1 MRKYWLRGVLLGVSM
16 ALLLSGGVALA
27 LEMISI
33 EASPDCFGCTPM
45 GARPQMVDLH
55 IDGYNG
61 LQLEEEDVT
70 IFPMMG
76 FEFALFSYEGIPFMN
91 SYRPDMP
98 QCTISLWVPCEGNLL
113 QETQMYVE
121 LEDEDCWGVAPEES
135 SVAGGGIVAEYGEW
149 TAEVC
154 EGGINF
160 KDAEAALDGCDEVEF
175 LFARDPSVCRMEEF
189 VPEPGTIALL
199 GSGLVGLAGY
209 ATIRWRTR
217 E

>member
-1 MRKYWLRGVLLGVSM
+1 MKMRRYWLRGVLLGVSM

-33 EASPDCFGCTPM
+33 EASTVCFACTAK
-45 GARPQMVDLH
+45 GAAPYRVDLD
-55 IDGYNG
+55 IEGYNG
-61 LQLEEEDVT
+61 VPAPEEDVT
-70 IFPMMG
+70 ASISMG
-76 FEFALFSYEGIPFMN
+76 FEFALHTYEAIPFME
-91 SYRPDMP
+91 SYRPDKP
-98 QCTISLWVPCEGNLL
+98 QCTISLWVPCSE
-113 QETQMYVE
+113 EQMYVE
-121 LEDEDCWGVAPEES
+121 LEDQDCWGAPREES
-135 SVAGGGIVAEYGEW
+135 TVARMIPAEYGEW

-160 KDAEAALDGCDEVEF
+160 KDAEAAVDGCDEVQF
-175 LFARDPSVCRMEEF
+175 LFARDPSVCVEREF

-209 ATIRWRTR
+209 ATLRWRTR